1 MIQLYLQ
8 RPSRMSS
15 HTNHNSKKRA
25 ENWDKLNDD
34 DSADDWDFELVTQ
47 ASSRLNRFIRKCGQ
61 QKIGSRV
68 LLSGATALFHA
79 GKADYFR

>member
-1 MIQLYLQ
+1 MVSLRDLAAIRLFDPKVQLY
-8 RPSRMSS
+8 
-15 HTNHNSKKRA
+15 
-25 ENWDKLNDD
+25 DD

-47 ASSRLNRFIRKCGQ
+47 TSSRLNRFIRKCGQ

-68 LLSGATALFHA
+68 LLLGATALLHA